1 MDENSRQT
9 LNRRE
14 FIKGSMMGLATLP
27 TLSYGDLISGKKM
40 KKEKVVLVRT
50 QNREEGVREVL
61 KLVDFPSVKGKKVM
75 LKPNFNTADPTPG
88 STHNDTLSGLIKELK
103 GRGAAEVTVGE
114 RSGPP
119 PTQRVMEQKGIF
131 QLAEELDFKIINFEE
146 LEKQGLD
153 EKNWIH
159 LNPPGNHWK
168 EGFYMPRPVVEAEY
182 VVSTCCLKTHG
193 FGGVFT
199 MSLKLA
205 VGLTPKSLMRE
216 LHSQRMGPM
225 RKMIAEINLGY
236 KPQLIVLD
244 GIEAFVDGGPST
256 GTKKEA
262 DVFLAGRD
270 RVAVD
275 AVGVA
280 VLKEL
285 GSNEAIMGSRIFEQE
300 QIQRA
305 AEIGLGVSG
314 PDQIEIVSPDKPSKE
329 YAKKLE
335 SILAQG

>member
-1 MDENSRQT
+1 MV
-9 LNRRE
+9 
-14 FIKGSMMGLATLP
+14 GLATIP
-27 TLSYGDLISGKKM
+27 ALSYDDLISGKKM
-40 KKEKVVLVRT
+40 KKEKVILIRT
-50 QNREEGVREVL
+50 QNREEGVQEVL
-61 KLVDFPSVKGKKVM
+61 KLVDFPPVKGRQVM

-88 STHNDTLSGLIKELK
+88 STHNGTLAGLIKELK
-103 GRGAAEVTVGE
+103 GRGAAEITVGE

-119 PTQRVMEQKGIF
+119 PTQGVMEQKGIF
-131 QLAEELDFKIINFEE
+131 QLAEELGFKIINFEE

-153 EKNWIH
+153 EKNWVH
-159 LNPPGNHWK
+159 FNPSGTHWK
-168 EGFYMPRPVVEAEY
+168 EGFYIPKPVVDAEY

-193 FGGVFT
+193 FGGVFS

-216 LHSQRMGPM
+216 LHSQRQGPM
-225 RKMIAEINLGY
+225 RKMIAEINQGY
-236 KPQLIVLD
+236 RPQLIVLD
-244 GIEAFVDGGPST
+244 GIDAFVDGGPSR
-256 GTKKEA
+256 GTMKEA
-262 DVFLAGRD
+262 GLFLAGKD
-270 RVAVD
+270 RVAID

-305 AEIGLGVSG
+305 AELGLGVSA
-314 PDQIEIVSPDKPSKE
+314 PDQIEIITPDKPSRE

>member
-1 MDENSRQT
+1 MV
-9 LNRRE
+9 
-14 FIKGSMMGLATLP
+14 GLATIP
-27 TLSYGDLISGKKM
+27 ALSYDDLISGKKM
-40 KKEKVVLVRT
+40 KKEKVILIRT
-50 QNREEGVREVL
+50 QNREEGVQEVL
-61 KLVDFPSVKGKKVM
+61 KLVDFPPVKGRQVM

-88 STHNDTLSGLIKELK
+88 STHNDTLAGLIKELK
-103 GRGAAEVTVGE
+103 GRGAAEITVGE

-119 PTQRVMEQKGIF
+119 PTQGVMEQKGIF
-131 QLAEELDFKIINFEE
+131 QLAEELGFKIINFEE

-153 EKNWIH
+153 EKNWVH
-159 LNPPGNHWK
+159 FNPSGTHWK
-168 EGFYMPRPVVEAEY
+168 EGFYIPKPVVDAEY

-193 FGGVFT
+193 FGGVFS

-216 LHSQRMGPM
+216 LHSQRQGPM
-225 RKMIAEINLGY
+225 RKMIAEINQGY
-236 KPQLIVLD
+236 RPQLIVLD
-244 GIEAFVDGGPST
+244 GIDAFVDGGPSR
-256 GTKKEA
+256 GTMKEA
-262 DVFLAGRD
+262 GLFLAGKD
-270 RVAVD
+270 RVAID

-305 AEIGLGVSG
+305 AELGLGVSA
-314 PDQIEIVSPDKPSKE
+314 PDQIEIITPDKPSRE

>member
-1 MDENSRQT
+1 MDKNRRQT

-40 KKEKVVLVRT
+40 KKEKVVLIRT

-61 KLVDFPSVKGKKVM
+61 KLVDFPSVKGKKIM

-103 GRGAAEVTVGE
+103 GRGAADITVGE

-131 QLAEELDFKIINFEE
+131 QLAEELGFKVINFEE

-153 EKNWIH
+153 EKNWVH
-159 LNPPGNHWK
+159 FNPPGNHWK
-168 EGFYMPRPVVEAEY
+168 EGFYIPKPVVEAEY

-262 DVFLAGRD
+262 GIFLAGRD

-314 PDQIEIVSPDKPSKE
+314 PDQIEIVSPDKPSRE

>member
-1 MDENSRQT
+1 MDNNRRQT

-14 FIKGSMMGLATLP
+14 FIKGSMAGLATLP
-27 TLSYGDLISGKKM
+27 VLSYGALISGKKM
-40 KKEKVVLVRT
+40 KKEKVILVKT
-50 QNREEGVREVL
+50 QNREQGVREVL
-61 KLVDFPSVKGKKVM
+61 KLVDFPSVKAKKIMV
-75 LKPNFNTADPTPG
+75 KPNFNTADPTPG
-88 STHNDTLSGLIKELK
+88 STHNDTLASLVKELK
-103 GRGAAEVTVGE
+103 GRGAAEITVGE

-119 PTQRVMEQKGIF
+119 PTHGVMEQKGIF
-131 QLAEELDFKIINFEE
+131 QLAEELGFNIINFEE

-153 EKNWIH
+153 EKNWVH
-159 LNPPGNHWK
+159 FNPSGNHWK
-168 EGFYMPRPVVEAEY
+168 EGFYIPKSVVDAEY

-193 FGGVFT
+193 FGGVFS

-225 RKMIAEINLGY
+225 RKMIAEINQGY
-236 KPQLIVLD
+236 RPHLIVFD
-244 GIEAFVDGGPST
+244 GIEAFVDGGPSR
-256 GTKKEA
+256 GTLKEA
-262 DVFLAGRD
+262 GLFLAGRD

-285 GSNEAIMGSRIFEQE
+285 GSNEAIMGSKIFEQE

-305 AEIGLGVSG
+305 AELGLGVSA
-314 PDQIEIVSPDKPSKE
+314 PDQIEIVTADKPSRE

>member
-1 MDENSRQT
+1 MDKNRRQT

-14 FIKGSMMGLATLP
+14 FIKSSMVGLATIP
-27 TLSYGDLISGKKM
+27 ALSYDDLISGKKM
-40 KKEKVVLVRT
+40 KKEKVILIRT
-50 QNREEGVREVL
+50 QNREEGVQEVL
-61 KLVDFPSVKGKKVM
+61 KLVDFPPVKGRQVM

-88 STHNDTLSGLIKELK
+88 STHNGTLAGLIKELK
-103 GRGAAEVTVGE
+103 GRGAAEITVGE

-119 PTQRVMEQKGIF
+119 PTQGVMEQKGIF
-131 QLAEELDFKIINFEE
+131 QLAEELGFKIINFEE

-153 EKNWIH
+153 EKNWVH
-159 LNPPGNHWK
+159 FNPSGTHWK
-168 EGFYMPRPVVEAEY
+168 EGFYIPKPVVDAEY

-193 FGGVFT
+193 FGGVFS

-216 LHSQRMGPM
+216 LHSQRQGPM
-225 RKMIAEINLGY
+225 RKMIAEINQGY
-236 KPQLIVLD
+236 RPQLIVLD
-244 GIEAFVDGGPST
+244 GIDAFVDGGPSR
-256 GTKKEA
+256 GTMKEA
-262 DVFLAGRD
+262 GLFLAGKD
-270 RVAVD
+270 RVAID

-305 AEIGLGVSG
+305 AELGLGVSA
-314 PDQIEIVSPDKPSKE
+314 PDQIEIITPDKPSRE

>member
-1 MDENSRQT
+1 MDKNRRQT

-27 TLSYGDLISGKKM
+27 ALSYGDLISGKKM
-40 KKEKVVLVRT
+40 KKEKVVLIRT

-61 KLVDFPSVKGKKVM
+61 KLVDFPSVKGKKIM

-88 STHNDTLSGLIKELK
+88 STHNDTLSGLIKGLK
-103 GRGAAEVTVGE
+103 GRGAAEITVGE

-131 QLAEELDFKIINFEE
+131 QLAEELGFKVINFEE

-159 LNPPGNHWK
+159 FNPPGNHWK
-168 EGFYMPRPVVEAEY
+168 EGFYIPKPVVEAEY

-314 PDQIEIVSPDKPSKE
+314 PDQIEIVSPDKPSRE